1 MPTTRFQFHWPSLV
15 ARKPL
20 VKPVLIAMAAL
31 FLFCLPLNQI
41 QLAVSGIQHPSIAL
55 TFLLSIAIVCFGLW
69 EVARQKRLSTTSL
82 TRWLSICAFI
92 SLLPVF
98 YLHADFNAA
107 IWHTLSVITA
117 LLFFCTLQQF
127 SFNHLQRQYLLWLPL
142 ISGWL
147 LALLFFTPSLMSH
160 FGWHDAAQQ
169 TASFHDDTASIVL
182 LTSLALSAY
191 LLARTRVY
199 KRNLVPVHI
208 ILLATPL
215 VVLPTL
221 MALGQPWLVT
231 AVLLI
236 IVLTQPFLYRFSR
249 KLHHGLWN
257 CALALGFLIAGYAG
271 WLSSG
276 ALFTPRYSAQELSAI
291 EQMLALLKSAQF
303 EGVGL
308 GQQVKSQL
316 LFGISTLNV
325 LPVQQFPS
333 SWLTK
338 VLTEGGLALLVSF
351 GLFITLVIRRLMD
364 APWGTRL
371 MLTAIM
377 LPSLI
382 GITLTPFI
390 TVNPTLAL
398 LLVVLLY
405 WVDNLSTRYERTS
418 IRSAVPIKLLS
429 SVTLLVAS
437 TLVLSSVY
445 LGGQALHTYQVSD
458 KKLRQYQA
466 HPWWHDFFREEA
478 GKRAFLRSV
487 ERRDKQAQEVYLHQ
501 QVRRLTNIPSAEG
514 YQSLIELAMLTGNKT
529 MAMQIQQ
536 EANALF
542 PHRVFQPTFSK

>member
-15 ARKPL
+15 AKKPL

-41 QLAVSGIQHPSIAL
+41 QLVVSGIQHPSIAL
-55 TFLLSIAIVCFGLW
+55 TLLSAVAIVCFGLW
-69 EVARQKRLSTTSL
+69 EVARQKRISTTSL
-82 TRWLSICAFI
+82 TRWLSLCAFI
-92 SLLPVF
+92 ALLPAF
-98 YLHADFNAA
+98 YQHADLNAA
-107 IWHTLSVITA
+107 LWHASSIVIA

-142 ISGWL
+142 MSGWL
-147 LALLFFTPSLMSH
+147 IALLFFMPSLVSH
-160 FGWHDAAQQ
+160 FGWQDAEQQ
-169 TASFHDDTASIVL
+169 ANNLQQDTASIVL

-199 KRNLVPVHI
+199 KRNLVPVHV

-215 VVLPTL
+215 IVVPTL

-231 AVLLI
+231 VVLLI
-236 IVLTQPFLYRFSR
+236 IILTQPFLYRFSR

-257 CALALGFLIAGYAG
+257 CALLLGFLIAGYAG

-276 ALFTPRYSAQELSAI
+276 ALFAPRYSAQEFSAV
-291 EQMLALLKSAQF
+291 EQLLAVLKSAQF

-308 GQQVKSQL
+308 GQQVRSQL
-316 LFGISTLNV
+316 LFGISTQNV
-325 LPVQQFPS
+325 LPVQPFPP
-333 SWLTK
+333 SWLAR
-338 VLTEGGLALLVSF
+338 LLAEGGLAFIVSF
-351 GLFITLVIRRLMD
+351 SLFVILIVRRLMD

-377 LPSLI
+377 LPSLV

-390 TVNPTLAL
+390 AVNPTLAL
-398 LLVVLLY
+398 LLMVLLY

-418 IRSAVPIKLLS
+418 IRSAISIKLLGS
-429 SVTLLVAS
+429 ATLLVAS

-445 LGGQALHTYQVSD
+445 LGGQALHTYQIND
-458 KKLRQYQA
+458 KKLRQYQI
-466 HPWWHDFFREEA
+466 HPWWNDFFQEEA

-487 ERRDKQAQEVYLHQ
+487 ERRDKQAQEAYLHQ
-501 QVRRLTNIPSAEG
+501 QVRRLTKIPSPEG

-529 MAMQIQQ
+529 MAMHIQQ

-542 PHRVFQPTFSK
+542 PHRVFQPTFSE